1 MTGWRSYGWQI
12 RSLAGAVSRRG
23 RAWWRDE
30 HGASAVE
37 FALVSPLLIT
47 MLLGVIQYG
56 SVFLVQMRM
65 NDTARDT
72 VRRLAVGDLS
82 SETAAEDYAR
92 MQLSDWP
99 ALFHVVADLPTGY
112 AFVVDDGTGPVEV
125 FVATSAGFNPLDD
138 DALAVGRTVSVVGV
152 VARVDG
158 TIEVLPRFA
167 TDINPP
173 TS

>member
-23 RAWWRDE
+23 GVWWRDE
-30 HGASAVE
+30 RGASAVE
-37 FALVSPLLIT
+37 LAFVSPLLIT

-72 VRRLAVGDLS
+72 VRRLAVGDLA

-99 ALFHVVADLPTGY
+99 ALFHVVADLPT
-112 AFVVDDGTGPVEV
+112 APNRDVAVVITVPM
-125 FVATSAGFNPLDD
+125 A
-138 DALAVGRTVSVVGV
+138 DAAILNFVSVGL
-152 VARVDG
+152 DG
-158 TIEVLPRFA
+158 
-167 TDINPP
+167 DIR
-173 TS
+173 SEIHMMLEQ